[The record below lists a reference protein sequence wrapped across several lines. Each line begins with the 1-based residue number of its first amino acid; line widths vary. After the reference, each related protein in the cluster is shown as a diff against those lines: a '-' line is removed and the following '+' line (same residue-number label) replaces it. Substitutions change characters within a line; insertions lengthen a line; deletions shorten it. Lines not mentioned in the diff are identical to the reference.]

1 MKKILSIL
9 SVLVFSISAKAQIEA
24 PVKWSYAAKK
34 LNATEAMVFIKADI
48 TNMWHIYGLDIK
60 GDGPKTSFTF
70 ARSKD
75 YQLVGATSQPTP
87 VKKYEP
93 NLKMDITYFEKS
105 VIFQQKVKLKPGDKA
120 TVKGQ
125 LEYVACNGSKCL
137 PPEDVNFSIPIT
149 N

>member
-1 MKKILSIL
+1 MKKLLFVLSALI
-9 SVLVFSISAKAQIEA
+9 FSITAKAQIEA
-24 PVKWSYAAKK
+24 PVRWSYAAKK

-48 TNMWHIYGLDIK
+48 TSMWHIYGLDLK

-70 ARSKD
+70 AKSKD
-75 YQLVGATSQPTP
+75 YQLVGATTQPVP

-105 VIFQQKVKLKPGDKA
+105 VIFQQKVKLKSADKA
-120 TVKGQ
+120 IVKGQ

-137 PPEDVNFSIPIT
+137 PPEDVNFSIPVA

>member
-24 PVKWSYAAKK
+24 PVKWSCAAKK
-34 LNATEAMVFIKADI
+34 LNTTEAIVFIKADI
-48 TNMWHIYGLDIK
+48 TSMWHIYGLDIK

-70 ARSKD
+70 AKSKD
-75 YQLVGATSQPTP
+75 YQLVGATTQPTP

-93 NLKMDITYFEKS
+93 NLEMDISYFEKS
-105 VIFQQKVKLKPGDKA
+105 VIFQQKVKLKSTDKA
-120 TVKGQ
+120 VVKGQ

-137 PPEDVNFSIPIT
+137 PPEDVNFSIPIA